1 VFFSLTLEITIT
13 KMTKMFCIFVGETKN
28 KTKINTSD
36 ENEIKIDG
44 ILVLTKISDA
54 KFGT

>member
-1 VFFSLTLEITIT
+1 MADFCKKLVHLQCSH
-13 KMTKMFCIFVGETKN
+13 KMRQN
-28 KTKINTSD
+28 KTKIRTRD

-44 ILVLTKISDA
+44 IFVLKKISDA

>member
-1 VFFSLTLEITIT
+1 
-13 KMTKMFCIFVGETKN
+13 MTKMFCIFVGETKN